1 MPYVKIY
8 ADLDTLQDHSRTLL
22 LEMWN
27 QKPYTKNLK
36 CLHKTEELE
45 SGEKSMLK
53 GIIQNGM
60 REEVVYEETF
70 TKDAKSKVRTF
81 YKRFY

>member
-1 MPYVKIY
+1 M
-8 ADLDTLQDHSRTLL
+8 
-22 LEMWN
+22 
-27 QKPYTKNLK
+27 K

-45 SGEKSMLK
+45 SGEKRMLK
-53 GIIQNGM
+53 GIIQNGT